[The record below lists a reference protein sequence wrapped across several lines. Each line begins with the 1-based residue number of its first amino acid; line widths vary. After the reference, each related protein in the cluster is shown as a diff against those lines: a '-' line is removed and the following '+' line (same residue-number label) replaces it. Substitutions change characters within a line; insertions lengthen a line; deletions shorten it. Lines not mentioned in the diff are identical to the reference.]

1 MHLSGRKG
9 REKNEETMEEVYGC
23 CRAYTGAGH
32 RFRAGNAESIGYRTG
47 NIWKIRGGGIYRLTE
62 EEPEKQ
68 AEAKNVTEKAEEA
81 EGGNRAQN
89 QTLEA
94 DEKELEENQP
104 KTKKKTTKTSG
115 DTAENGQTILDV
127 SQGDKNELY

>member
-1 MHLSGRKG
+1 MAAAALTLALGIGSGP
-9 REKNEETMEEVYGC
+9 EML
-23 CRAYTGAGH
+23 RALGTEQEISGK
-32 RFRAGNAESIGYRTG
+32 S
-47 NIWKIRGGGIYRLTE
+47 GGGIYRLTE